1 MDQRKHK
8 KQLLKKKKM
17 THINNALN
25 KESQDT
31 LTADSVLQ
39 DLLNGNKRFTENHPN
54 TVDTK
59 ALVSQTESG
68 QFPKAV
74 VLSCIDSR
82 VPVELVFDQTIGD
95 IFVARVAGNFENIDI
110 LGSMEYS
117 CKVAGSKLVFVL
129 GHESCGAVK
138 AACDHVELGNITEML
153 ANIQPAVTL
162 SESQISGDHN
172 SSNTE
177 FVNQTI
183 KNNVLLTIERIREK
197 SSVLKE
203 MEDKGEIKIVGGV
216 YHLSNG
222 TVSVY

>member
-1 MDQRKHK
+1 
-8 KQLLKKKKM
+8 M
-17 THINNALN
+17 THINNAIN
-25 KESQDT
+25 KESQDAF
-31 LTADSVLQ
+31 TADSVLQ
-39 DLLNGNKRFTENHPN
+39 DLLDGNARFVENNTN

-82 VPVELVFDQTIGD
+82 VPVELIFDQTIGD
-95 IFVARVAGNFENIDI
+95 VFVARVAGNFENIDI

-138 AACDHVELGNITEML
+138 AACDHVELGNITAML

-162 SESQISGDHN
+162 SESQVSGDHT

-183 KNNVLLTIERIREK
+183 KNNVLLTIDRIREK

-203 MEDKGEIKIVGGV
+203 MEDTGEIKIVGGV

-222 TVSVY
+222 TVSLY